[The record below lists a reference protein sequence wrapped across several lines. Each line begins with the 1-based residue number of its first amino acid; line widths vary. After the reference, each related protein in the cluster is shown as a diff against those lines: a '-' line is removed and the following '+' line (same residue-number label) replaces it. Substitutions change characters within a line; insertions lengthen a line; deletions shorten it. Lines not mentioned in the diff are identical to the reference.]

1 MDLNGGATPSSVV
14 SREEETAGGPAPDLR
29 PRPLPRRLLVIEDAP
44 LQRQVLTFILRK
56 AGYHVTDA
64 ALGHEGL
71 RRLREDPPDLVLTD
85 LHLPDLTGWEIARTI
100 RRLRPDL
107 PIVLVTGCPG
117 VMSAPPGLRALVSA
131 IVPKPFDI
139 RELLDLV
146 GRLAAP
152 CGARL
157 FLE

>member
-1 MDLNGGATPSSVV
+1 MHLNGGAAPSSLV
-14 SREEETAGGPAPDLR
+14 SREEDMAGGSAPDLR
-29 PRPLPRRLLVIEDAP
+29 PRPLPRRVLVIEDAP
-44 LQRQVLTFILRK
+44 LQRQILAFVLRK
-56 AGYHVTDA
+56 AGYLVTDA

-71 RRLREDPPDLVLTD
+71 RQLREDPPDLVVTD
-85 LHLPDLTGWEIARTI
+85 LHLPDLTGWDIARTI

-131 IVPKPFDI
+131 IVSKHFDI

-146 GRLAAP
+146 GKLAAP
-152 CGARL
+152 SGARL